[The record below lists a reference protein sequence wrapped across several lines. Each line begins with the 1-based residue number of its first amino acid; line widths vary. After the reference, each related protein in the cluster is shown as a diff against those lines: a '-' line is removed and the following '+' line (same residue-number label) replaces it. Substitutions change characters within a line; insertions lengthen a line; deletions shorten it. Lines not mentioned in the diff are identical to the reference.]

1 MLGLSSRK
9 YFFVFMYST
18 HAGIDIDPELYNDEV
33 LISIFVC
40 DRPPDLYRMHP
51 LIQEMTE
58 RIKTIQRIK
67 ARTPTQIVAII
78 ILFLFCNVFV
88 ISCEV

>member
-18 HAGIDIDPELYNDEV
+18 HAGIVIDPESYIDEV

-40 DRPPDLYRMHP
+40 DRSLDLYRMHP
-51 LIQEMTE
+51 FIQEMTE
-58 RIKTIQRIK
+58 RIKTIQKIK
-67 ARTPTQIVAII
+67 ARTPPQIVATII
-78 ILFLFCNVFV
+78 SFLSFILFN
-88 ISCEV
+88 